1 MIQTIIQW
9 LMPQSQALMA
19 IVPIIAAAAI
29 GAIASG
35 VSSLFGARSARRQ
48 RQQQLAEIARQ
59 QQNNNNWYNR
69 RYNEDVT
76 NRADAQRM
84 FTRVSNLMTDTTRSA
99 NARKAVIGG
108 TDASTAAAQQA
119 NAKALGNALAD
130 ITVNAEN
137 RKDAIESQYQ
147 QRDNQLG
154 AAAVDVNTQYET
166 ARRNNTAQAVSGLL
180 STAGTI
186 VSAMS
191 GDTSSKK
198 NDTPST
204 SSQLGADSIKAYKN
218 YGRGVLQNASQTL
231 KSAGISTPGPTAS
244 LQLNNPFSDPARAS
258 RLWNQY
264 LQRSQWTV

>member
-69 RYNEDVT
+69 RYNEDAT

-84 FTRVSNLMTDTTRSA
+84 LTRVSNLMTDTTRSA

-119 NAKALGNALAD
+119 NASALGNALAD
-130 ITVNAEN
+130 ITTNAEN
-137 RKDAIESQYQ
+137 RKDDIESQYQ

-154 AAAVDVNTQYET
+154 SAAVDVNAQYET

-180 STAGTI
+180 NTAGTV

-191 GDTSSKK
+191 GDTPTAK
-198 NDTPST
+198 NNT
-204 SSQLGADSIKAYKN
+204 SSQLGADSIKAYKD
-218 YGRGVLQNASQTL
+218 YGRSVLNNASQTL
-231 KSAGISTPGPTAS
+231 KSAGISTPAPTAS
-244 LQLNNPFSDPARAS
+244 LQLSDPLSDPARAS
-258 RLWNQY
+258 RLWTQY
-264 LQRSQWTV
+264 LQRSKWTV